1 VTNLPSTRA
10 ELVAMT
16 DEQILAHY
24 RETNPY
30 ISLRTAKELHRGELK
45 FWHLGAIK
53 RKAER
58 EARDAERRRLP
69 DLVSR
74 HVSSAADQAG

>member
-16 DEQILAHY
+16 DEEILRHY
-24 RETNPY
+24 RQRNPY
-30 ISLRTAKELHRGELK
+30 ISLRMAKESLRGELK
-45 FWHLGAIK
+45 FWHLGAIT

-58 EARDAERRRLP
+58 EARDAERRRLQ

-74 HVSSAADQAG
+74 HVSSADEPG